1 MLLVYTHR
9 ITPRLTYIF
18 KHIFENMLKIEI
30 GFTEKV
36 EVFVAHSGPK
46 FSYTNKPLG

>member
-1 MLLVYTHR
+1 
-9 ITPRLTYIF
+9 
-18 KHIFENMLKIEI
+18 MLKIEI

-46 FSYTNKPLG
+46 FSYTNKPLGMSFYASHTLLFEQV